1 MVAGHT
7 CACPLMGLLA
17 AATQDS
23 PSLLMAAASAAFAVL
38 ALACIRLWTNPLTVA
53 MAVPRAHA
61 YMCPLMGLLAVVTQA
76 CPGLLVV
83 VVAAAAAAG
92 ARSTPHSLPWAPM
105 PRALWWWLPQP
116 HLQV

>member
-53 MAVPRAHA
+53 MAVP
-61 YMCPLMGLLAVVTQA
+61 
-76 CPGLLVV
+76 
-83 VVAAAAAAG
+83 
-92 ARSTPHSLPWAPM
+92 
-105 PRALWWWLPQP
+105 
-116 HLQV
+116 